1 MGVARG
7 CGTLLC
13 LLVDMTAVKTSVGLL
28 YRQSDAEICKQL
40 KTELTT
46 RCSDIEIRA
55 DVAVENIRGG
65 LLDYR

>member
-1 MGVARG
+1 
-7 CGTLLC
+7 
-13 LLVDMTAVKTSVGLL
+13 MTAVKTSVGLL